1 VRGYIEEGTT
11 TTPFDMWTSVFRTV
25 TRVRTTDP
33 QARRMFR
40 RYWSTF
46 SPGILLI
53 RREALR
59 VVRAEAERR
68 HRESTGAIT
77 ARTSARAIR
86 AR

>member
-1 VRGYIEEGTT
+1 
-11 TTPFDMWTSVFRTV
+11 
-25 TRVRTTDP
+25 
-33 QARRMFR
+33 MFR
-40 RYWSTF
+40 RYWSIF

-68 HRESTGAIT
+68 YRESTGAIT